1 MTTEILAIIDRSGSM
16 SAVLKDAIGGF
27 NTFLAQQ
34 KSLPDEARFTL
45 VEFNHAYNVKY
56 NGVPIEEVSPYDL
69 GSYVPTGTT
78 ALLDATA
85 KGISEV
91 YSRIRNGKVL
101 VAILTDGEENA
112 SHEVTK
118 EQLKRLIKSR
128 QEDGWEFI
136 YLVAGVDQFTAEHRG
151 AAMGISSTNTLAFS
165 GSGQSY
171 TSAYSSMNN
180 AATSY
185 RTSGS
190 VNANWRDRNDRND
203 NDQH

>member
-1 MTTEILAIIDRSGSM
+1 MTEILAIIDRSGSM

-34 KSLPDEARFTL
+34 KSLPGEARFTL
-45 VEFNHAYNVKY
+45 VEFNHGYNVKY
-56 NGVPIEEVSPYDL
+56 NGVPIEEVQPYDL
-69 GSYVPTGTT
+69 GSYVPTGST

-91 YSRIRNGKVL
+91 YSRVRNGKVI

-112 SHEVTK
+112 SREVTK
-118 EQLKRLIKSR
+118 EQLRRLIKSR

-136 YLVAGVDQFTAEHRG
+136 YLVAGVDQFTAEMRG
-151 AAMGISSTNTLAFS
+151 AGMGIASSNTMAFS

-171 TSAYSSMNN
+171 TSAYSSMND
-180 AATSY
+180 AVISY
-185 RTSGS
+185 RTSGR
-190 VNANWRDRNDRND
+190 VDANWRSGGDG
-203 NDQH
+203 QH